1 MSCRLCSQDNGGE
14 FSSDELREVASILD
28 VRDCTTAAYS
38 PFQNGLCERNHAVVD
53 MMLLKMQEQCP
64 NTDLEVLLAWAN
76 MAKNSLR
83 MVYGYSPNQLIF
95 GINPVLPNIL
105 SAGPPALEG
114 RPFSETLG
122 KLLLSPRTRKESG
135 RLLGRRFVPTTL
147 YMRMATRSGIREK
160 RGTELWDRARL
171 FSRMERSSL

>member
-1 MSCRLCSQDNGGE
+1 MIFHKYLPK
-14 FSSDELREVASILD
+14 
-28 VRDCTTAAYS
+28 T
-38 PFQNGLCERNHAVVD
+38 
-53 MMLLKMQEQCP
+53 
-64 NTDLEVLLAWAN
+64 LLAWAN

-122 KLLLSPRTRKESG
+122 KLLLSPRTRKGSG

-160 RGTELWDRARL
+160 RGTELWDRARF